1 MTASP
6 DDLDPD
12 SIALFLDV
20 DGTLLDICDTPSAV
34 KADDELIAMLRA
46 CFENL
51 GGAMALVSGRS
62 VAEVDRI
69 FSPEVFPTAGAH
81 GAEIRASGLQ
91 FDGST
96 NQSLPEFAIAELE
109 SFASRHDGVLLEM
122 KRGGASLHYRLAPEA
137 ELQSR
142 QLVSDLL
149 RDLGDSYRLIAGKKV
164 FELAPA
170 DHNKG
175 AAISAFLEVSPFGGR
190 RPVFIGDDVT
200 DEDGFIIVNDLAG
213 VSIRVGDSGQ
223 TAAAYSLRDTTAV
236 REWLQRTVLDSP
248 KSHK

>member
-6 DDLDPD
+6 EVIDPD

-34 KADDELIAMLRA
+34 KADAALIDVLKS
-46 CFENL
+46 CFETL

-62 VAEVDRI
+62 IAEVDRI
-69 FSPEVFPTAGAH
+69 FSPAVFPTAGAH
-81 GAEIRASGLQ
+81 GAEIRANDLQ
-91 FDGST
+91 FDGSANT
-96 NQSLPEFAIAELE
+96 SLPESAIASLE
-109 SFASRHDGVLLEM
+109 SFASQHDGVLLEM
-122 KRGGASLHYRLAPEA
+122 KRGGASLHYRLAPEL
-137 ELQSR
+137 ESQSR
-142 QLVSDLL
+142 KLASDLL

-175 AAISAFLEVSPFGGR
+175 AAISTFLEVAPFRGR
-190 RPVFIGDDVT
+190 IPVFIGDDVT

-236 REWLQRTVLDSP
+236 REWLQRTVLDSST
-248 KSHK
+248 SHT

>member
-6 DDLDPD
+6 EVLDPD
-12 SIALFLDV
+12 SSALFLDV

-34 KADDELIAMLRA
+34 KADDALIDVLKS
-46 CFENL
+46 CFDIL

-81 GAEIRASGLQ
+81 GAEIRASGVQ
-91 FDGST
+91 FDGSA
-96 NQSLPEFAIAELE
+96 NRALPEFAIAALE
-109 SFASRHDGVLLEM
+109 SFAAQHDGVLLEM
-122 KRGGASLHYRLAPEA
+122 KRGGASLHYRLAPEL
-137 ELQSR
+137 ESQSR
-142 QLVSDLL
+142 NLASDLL

-175 AAISAFLEVSPFGGR
+175 AAISTFLEVSPFRGR

-223 TAAAYSLRDTTAV
+223 TAALYRLRDTTAV
-236 REWLQRTVLDSP
+236 REWLQRTVLDSS
-248 KSHK
+248 KSHI